1 MQVADVTTSAQLFHL
16 LRRQV
21 MRTTRKP
28 LVLFTPKRYLRGREA
43 YSAVGD
49 FTGGHF
55 REVLDDSYF
64 GADDLT
70 SVRRVVVA
78 TGKVALDA
86 IVAREKAG
94 RKDVAV
100 VRAEQLYPWPAEQL
114 TAAVA
119 RYERAEEVVWLQE
132 EPANMGAWTFVRDRL
147 DDMFGGD
154 YRIVRVSRVASGSPA
169 TGSHALHDL
178 EQADLLD
185 RALG

>member
-1 MQVADVTTSAQLFHL
+1 
-16 LRRQV
+16 
-21 MRTTRKP
+21 
-28 LVLFTPKRYLRGREA
+28 
-43 YSAVGD
+43 
-49 FTGGHF
+49 
-55 REVLDDSYF
+55 
-64 GADDLT
+64 
-70 SVRRVVVA
+70 
-78 TGKVALDA
+78 
-86 IVAREKAG
+86 
-94 RKDVAV
+94 V

-169 TGSHALHDL
+169 TGSHAMHDL